1 MIIGRGHRDYRA
13 RSPLWCDTNA
23 HAVVSAGVTDE
34 IERGNGAVIVSDSFA
49 VDNAGAREQ
58 AGQRVDDQWEAMG
71 EIIAGTAV
79 ESHLRAV
86 LAGNDAKA
94 VVLDLMQ
101 PLAA

>member
-49 VDNAGAREQ
+49 IDDTRALAQ
-58 AGQRVDDQWEAMG
+58 AGQRLNDQREATR
-71 EIIAGTAV
+71 EVAKPTAPST
-79 ESHLRAV
+79 ESL
-86 LAGNDAKA
+86 N
-94 VVLDLMQ
+94 
-101 PLAA
+101 